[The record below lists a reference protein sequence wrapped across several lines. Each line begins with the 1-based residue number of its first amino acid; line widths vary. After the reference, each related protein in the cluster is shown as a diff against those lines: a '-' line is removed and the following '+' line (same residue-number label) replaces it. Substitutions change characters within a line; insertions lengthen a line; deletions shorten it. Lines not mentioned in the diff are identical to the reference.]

1 MKKIHFIII
10 SGLILFSSTIT
21 FSAESGAIFT
31 ANEGSKSISMV
42 KLDTKEKV
50 SVKTSIMPH
59 NVQATPDGKYILATG
74 MPGGDHEHME
84 GMKGKLVII
93 NTADFEAGV
102 VGEVEIG
109 EHPAHV
115 VTDSYSNIAYVTD
128 SGADNIAVVD
138 LKTLEVTNHISTGK
152 FPHGLRMTADGK
164 KIYVANLKGGSVS
177 AIDVLNEKAV
187 AEVVVGKTPIQ
198 VAISVDGKYVYVSL
212 AGENAVA
219 VVDTETMSLLEK
231 IPVGHFPAQVFT
243 DPKGRYIYVA
253 NQGTEEKP
261 DQTISVIDVATNK
274 VVKTIETGLMAH
286 GIVTSNDGDYVYVTN
301 MLEGNVSVIDVN
313 KLEKVSK
320 IQVESKPNGITY
332 ISFQTN

>member
-1 MKKIHFIII
+1 MKKVNFIILSLI
-10 SGLILFSSTIT
+10 ILFSSAVT
-21 FSAESGAIFT
+21 FSAESGTIFT

-42 KLDTKEKV
+42 KLDTKENV

-74 MPGGDHEHME
+74 MPGGNHEHME

-93 NTADFEAGV
+93 NTADFEAGI

-128 SGADNIAVVD
+128 SGANNIAVVD

-177 AIDVLNEKAV
+177 AIDVRKEKV
-187 AEVVVGKTPIQ
+187 IAEVAVGKTPIQ
-198 VAISVDGKYVYVSL
+198 VAISVDEKYVYVSL
-212 AGENAVA
+212 AGENSIA
-219 VVDTETMSLLEK
+219 VVDTETMSLLK
-231 IPVGHFPAQVFT
+231 KVPVGHFPAQVFT
-243 DPKGRYIYVA
+243 DPQGRYIYVA
-253 NQGTEEKP
+253 NQGTEDKP
-261 DQTISVIDVATNK
+261 DQTVSVIDVTTNK
-274 VVKTIETGLMAH
+274 VIKTIETGLRAH
-286 GIVTSNDGDYVYVTN
+286 GIVSSNDGDFSSCSMRKKN
-301 MLEGNVSVIDVN
+301 QGSGF
-313 KLEKVSK
+313 K
-320 IQVESKPNGITY
+320 
-332 ISFQTN
+332 